1 LWKKG
6 GVIMEIT
13 KKQFKHCDLIT
24 VTGRVDSSTAPLLGD
39 ALNEVTNEGRFH
51 VVVDLSDLEFL
62 SSAGIWVLVNT
73 QKTCKRYNRGE
84 VVLVNVPDRI
94 LSTLDLAGLV
104 PFFTIST
111 DLTDAVGSF

>member
-1 LWKKG
+1 
-6 GVIMEIT
+6 MEII
-13 KKQFKHCDLIT
+13 KKQFKHCDLFT
-24 VTGRVDSSTAPLLGD
+24 VTGRVDSATAPILGD
-39 ALNEVTNEGRFH
+39 ALNEITNEGRFH
-51 VVVDLSDLEFL
+51 IVIDFSSLEFL

-84 VVLVNVPDRI
+84 IVLVNVPERI

-111 DLTDAVGSF
+111 DLVEAVGGF

>member
-1 LWKKG
+1 
-6 GVIMEIT
+6 MDIT

-39 ALNEVTNEGRFH
+39 ALNEITNEGRFRI
-51 VVVDLSDLEFL
+51 VVDFANLEFL

-84 VVLVNVPDRI
+84 VVLANTPDRI
-94 LSTLDLAGLV
+94 ISTLDLAGLV
-104 PFFTIST
+104 PFFTISN
-111 DLTDAVGSF
+111 DLTEAVGSF